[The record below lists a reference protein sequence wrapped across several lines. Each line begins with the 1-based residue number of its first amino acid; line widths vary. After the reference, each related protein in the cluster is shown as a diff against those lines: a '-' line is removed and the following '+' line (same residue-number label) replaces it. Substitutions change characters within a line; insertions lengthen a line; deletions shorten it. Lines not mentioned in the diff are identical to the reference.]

1 MQTFFLRFLK
11 STIILCTFCTTLK
24 TLNEILN
31 IKYIICEICTLRST
45 HKIDIWCVAWWRE
58 IFNLF
63 FYCWLKSIYYWL
75 NYDIIHLVDK
85 LLINANWYPF
95 GIFRDSIS
103 FLFFFYTYYILYIK
117 LSTLCRY
124 YVYVPKNLS
133 LLLLY
138 FLFDWFNEGWW
149 SYILFIWC
157 VRLFIG
163 DKWNCVQ

>member
-1 MQTFFLRFLK
+1 MCDTVTQLSIYSVDRVKLTAMSVNFYFHQWHYRFDNNADIFSRFLK
-11 STIILCTFCTTLK
+11 STIILCTLCTTLK

-31 IKYIICEICTLRST
+31 IKYNLWNMYFEKYTQ
-45 HKIDIWCVAWWRE
+45 KIDIWCVAWWRE

-103 FLFFFYTYYILYIK
+103 FLFSSIHIIFYI
-117 LSTLCRY
+117 
-124 YVYVPKNLS
+124 
-133 LLLLY
+133 
-138 FLFDWFNEGWW
+138 
-149 SYILFIWC
+149 
-157 VRLFIG
+157 
-163 DKWNCVQ
+163 